1 MFLQKNTGKIWPL
14 IGFEPTKQHVINTS
28 QQSKESNKLISK
40 MQKCNAMHD
49 KKRFEEDP
57 LVDLEHHPIQIVAS
71 HQGSISNYKVAPLI
85 H

>member
-1 MFLQKNTGKIWPL
+1 
-14 IGFEPTKQHVINTS
+14 
-28 QQSKESNKLISK
+28 

-71 HQGSISNYKVAPLI
+71 HQGSISITIKVVDPLTPFTFGF
-85 H
+85 